1 MKKEWKNPNFS
12 VLGIEWT
19 KDFPSVRMPSG
30 TNLPG
35 TVKCTYPGC
44 NQSKYVRNEDEYNE
58 FVNNHSTIHVSYTH
72 LDVYKRQYYHRT
84 IE

>member
-30 TNLPG
+30 TNFSG
-35 TVKCTYPGC
+35 TVKCIYPGC
-44 NQSKYVRNEDEYNE
+44 NQSKYVKNEYEYNE
-58 FVNNHSTIHVSYTH
+58 FVNNHSTIHSGANIAWGFTYSYG
-72 LDVYKRQYYHRT
+72 LLS
-84 IE
+84 

>member
-35 TVKCTYPGC
+35 TVQCTYPGC

-58 FVNNHSTIHVSYTH
+58 FVNNHSTIHSGANIDWGFNYRH
-72 LDVYKRQYYHRT
+72 ELLS
-84 IE
+84 